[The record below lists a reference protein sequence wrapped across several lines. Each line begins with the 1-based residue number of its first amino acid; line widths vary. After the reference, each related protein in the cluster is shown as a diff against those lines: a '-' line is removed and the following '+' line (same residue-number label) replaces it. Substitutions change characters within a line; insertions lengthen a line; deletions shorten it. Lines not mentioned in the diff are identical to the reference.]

1 MTDEAL
7 ECVRT
12 AVTEFYVAAA
22 EVARVMEEFRD
33 RLDEPEG
40 LAAIQRAAHQKSQA
54 IKNYRLALE
63 SCSHAITDW
72 ETTNDHS

>member
-7 ECVRT
+7 ERVRT
-12 AVTEFYVAAA
+12 AVGEFYVPAA

-33 RLDEPEG
+33 RLDEPEA

-54 IKNYRLALE
+54 IKKYRLALE
-63 SCSHAITDW
+63 SCSQAITEW
-72 ETTNDHS
+72 EKTNDHS